1 MNNKPTAHRSK
12 IAILVAMVVASLLGC
27 LFAAPDGPHT
37 LETASQPQI
46 SATAVLTR
54 TATALPTR
62 KPTVT
67 FAPTRTPL
75 PAQTDLPTIEPG
87 NIDAMIASLYTRCKL
102 PCWGSIIPGKTSQ
115 YAAKR
120 FLAPLG
126 EWYAGGESLGGVIV
140 EYNNSPASISLSLE
154 HGLVDSI
161 NLTPVLTKP
170 YRINRLFTE
179 YGEPEDIQLE
189 VLPYTAEL
197 TTWFKLLLLYP
208 RQGIF
213 AVLSAEGTPI
223 NSIIHICPRNVSPDL
238 YLRASNTYGLKEMN
252 EIVSVVRPHIEFQP
266 LDALTDMD
274 INQFYEIF
282 RGQSTTCV
290 ATNIKFQLP

>member
-1 MNNKPTAHRSK
+1 MNNKPTARRSK
-12 IAILVAMVVASLLGC
+12 IAILVAIVAASLLGC
-27 LFAAPDGPHT
+27 LSAPPDDPRT
-37 LETASQPQI
+37 LETASPPQI

-87 NIDAMIASLYTRCKL
+87 NVDAMIASLYTRCKL

-126 EWYAGGESLGGVIV
+126 EWYAGSESSGEVYFQ
-140 EYNNSPASISLSLE
+140 YNNVSASIYLSLK
-154 HGLVDSI
+154 HGLVNSI
-161 NLTPVLTKP
+161 NLPPVLTKP

-179 YGEPEDIQLE
+179 YGVPEDIQIE
-189 VLPYTAEL
+189 VIPYTAEL
-197 TTWFKLLLLYP
+197 STWFNLILLYP

-238 YLRASNTYGLKEMN
+238 YLRASNTYGLSEMN

-266 LDALTDMD
+266 LDALTDID
-274 INQFYEIF
+274 VNQFYEVF
-282 RGQSTTCV
+282 RGQSTPCV
-290 ATNIKFQLP
+290 ATNVKFQLP